1 MPTAPETPSAADVCA
16 REPIHQLGRI
26 QRFGFLVAVDDRGQ
40 IDQLSDNAQPWLGSV
55 ARAWL
60 GRTLEEAVSP
70 ALAQVLLP
78 LAARARQASTVER
91 LYNWRAQQGPR
102 CGELL
107 DLAVHHHQGWM
118 VVEAEPAVPD
128 DEAPLQAQL
137 HSYAA
142 QLLAAAT
149 LPRLWEMA
157 VAAVASLTGFDRVM
171 LYRFAPDGSGTV
183 EAEALRPGIG
193 SLLGLRYP
201 ASDIPPQAR
210 ALYLRNPSRVICD
223 AQDDGIELVSRS
235 GEALDLSL
243 SVLRSVSPVH
253 LQYLRNMGTAA
264 SMSISLMVDGRLWGL
279 IACHHL
285 QPLRPSH
292 RRRSAAELLG
302 ALCAAGIARLEREA
316 EQQAIA
322 STLLNP
328 NLLAG
333 LFAEGPRQP
342 QRERSMAALAQA
354 LGAHG
359 VLLMLREGQRA
370 WGDVPPPPARPVLQQ
385 RLQEWPAG
393 ETVALTGLAER
404 WPDAAAWAP
413 AAAGMLALPVGTQPR
428 EWVLLFRREVVR
440 DERWAGNPDKALGT
454 DAHGMPEP
462 RSSFAAWR
470 QAVRLQCEPWAAR
483 ELTLAERLRV
493 SLLETLLVHRE
504 QRQVDELRRAGQQQQ
519 LLVRELNHRVRNLL
533 GLINGLVWQS
543 SHSAPDVA
551 GFRDA
556 LQVRVQAMAR
566 AHTQVEQLR
575 WRSAPLAALV
585 QAELQAFAE
594 PGQWSL
600 DGPPLMLVPDAY
612 FSMALIVHELATNAR
627 KYGALSVPEGR
638 VQVSWRQVAPAGD
651 LLLDWCETA
660 GPAVGKPQRRG
671 FGSRV
676 IQSAAEH
683 ELGGQAQVEF
693 RPEGLHVH
701 LRVPGRHVESGEAQ
715 AAPAGAVPAPA
726 AVQGRPGPAPTRVL
740 LVEDDLVIALLGE
753 AMLREIGCAEVCSVG
768 SAHDA
773 MAALDGAPF
782 DAAVLDVNLGDHA
795 SEGVA
800 ERLERLGVPV
810 VVATGY
816 SDRESLPPALRR
828 ATAHVVKPYSREDLA
843 QALAAATAT
852 ARISAGPQ

>member
-1 MPTAPETPSAADVCA
+1 MPPTPANLSTAELCA
-16 REPIHQLGRI
+16 REPIHLLGRI
-26 QRFGFLVAVDDRGQ
+26 QRFGFLLAVDAQGRIGQ
-40 IDQLSDNAQPWLGSV
+40 VSDNAEHWLGGD
-55 ARAWL
+55 ARQWL
-60 GRTLEEAVSP
+60 GRSLDEAMSP

-78 LAARARQASTVER
+78 LAERARQASTVER
-91 LYNWRAQQGPR
+91 LYDWRARLGPR
-102 CGELL
+102 SGQLL

-118 VVEAEPAVPD
+118 VVETEPAVCD
-128 DEAPLQAQL
+128 DEAPLQALL

-142 QLLAAAT
+142 QLLSAAT
-149 LPRLWEMA
+149 PPRLWQLA
-157 VAAVASLTGFDRVM
+157 VAAVAAITGFDRVM

-183 EAEALRPGIG
+183 EAEALRPGID
-193 SLLGLRYP
+193 SLLGLRFP

-223 AQDDGIELVSRS
+223 AQDEGVALVSRD
-235 GEALDLSL
+235 GAAIDLSL

-279 IACHHL
+279 ISCHHL

-302 ALCAAGIARLEREA
+302 ALCAAGVARLEREA

-322 STLLNP
+322 ATLLNP
-328 NLLAG
+328 SLLAG
-333 LFAEGPRQP
+333 LFAKGPRRP
-342 QRERSMAALAQA
+342 QREQSMAALAQA

-359 VLLMLREGQRA
+359 VLLMLREGQRT
-370 WGDVPPPPARPVLQQ
+370 WGDVPPASARPALQE

-393 ETVALTGLAER
+393 ETVAITGLAER
-404 WPDAAAWAP
+404 WPEAAAWAP
-413 AAAGMLALPVGTQPR
+413 AVAGMLALPVGTQPR

-440 DERWAGNPDKALGT
+440 DERWAGDPDKALGT
-454 DAHGMPEP
+454 DAQGMPEP
-462 RSSFAAWR
+462 RRSFDAWC
-470 QAVRLQCEPWAAR
+470 QAVRLQSEPWAAR

-493 SLLETLLVHRE
+493 LLLETLLVHRE
-504 QRQVDELRRAGQQQQ
+504 QRQVDELRRAGQHQQ

-585 QAELQAFAE
+585 QAELQAFGE

-627 KYGALSVPEGR
+627 KYGALSRPEGR
-638 VQVSWRQVAPAGD
+638 VQVSWRLAAPAGD

-660 GPAVGKPQRRG
+660 GPTVGKPQRRG

-676 IQSAAEH
+676 IESAVEH
-683 ELGGQAQVEF
+683 ELGGQADVDF
-693 RPEGLHVH
+693 RPEGLRVH
-701 LRVPGRHVESGEAQ
+701 LQVPARHVESVE
-715 AAPAGAVPAPA
+715 AAPASAGTVPATAQGRRSPAPA
-726 AVQGRPGPAPTRVL
+726 RVL

-753 AMLREIGCAEVCSVG
+753 AMLRELGCAEVCSVG
-768 SAHDA
+768 SAQDA

-828 ATAHVVKPYSREDLA
+828 ATAHVVKPYSREDLE
-843 QALAAATAT
+843 QALAQAT
-852 ARISAGPQ
+852 SAVAPRG